1 MSDEDDNLRKAAEN
15 GDAIPGR
22 KVIYIPL
29 ISLILFLGSIPFTPV
44 SYPFWITTAC
54 VAALATPL
62 YWYGLARKNY
72 VLLFLWLMVSNL
84 SNSKIGRVYHREL
97 EGVAY
102 WMASLQ
108 FLCIFI
114 FVLSSLV
121 YLTRHRLIAVAKRY
135 SWPDWT
141 GK

>member
-1 MSDEDDNLRKAAEN
+1 MSDEDDNLQKAAEN

-44 SYPFWITTAC
+44 SHPFWITTAC

-84 SNSKIGRVYHREL
+84 SNSIIGRVYHKKL

-102 WMASLQ
+102 WMASVQ
-108 FLCIFI
+108 FLCVSL
-114 FVLSSLV
+114 FVLFSLV
-121 YLTRHRLIAVAKRY
+121 YLTRHRLMAEGKRH
-135 SWPDWT
+135 SWHD
-141 GK
+141 GFG